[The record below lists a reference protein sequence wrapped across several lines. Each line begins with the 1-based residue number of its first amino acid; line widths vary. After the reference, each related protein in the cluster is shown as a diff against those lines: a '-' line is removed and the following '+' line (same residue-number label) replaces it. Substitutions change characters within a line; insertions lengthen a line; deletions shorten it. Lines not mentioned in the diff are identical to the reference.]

1 MLATKRR
8 LKVLKHRED
17 KRAVRLKILE
27 HKKKLKSQ
35 MRPVD
40 FLNLPKESKYDR
52 MESRQNG
59 NGKPG

>member
-8 LKVLKHRED
+8 LKMLKRREET
-17 KRAVRLKILE
+17 RSVRLKILE

-35 MRPVD
+35 MKPVD
-40 FLNLPKESKYDR
+40 FLNLPKESKHDR

-59 NGKPG
+59 NGKSE